1 MVSWGT
7 AGRNAGGDLAYQEVP
22 VELARSTTKGSQVK
36 SKLGVDISKAKFDVA
51 LLLEGMK
58 YRSKV
63 FSNDP
68 AGFRAL
74 LEWIGSNV
82 TGGQNNVHVCMEATG
97 SYHENLAMFLH
108 DQGIGVSVVNP
119 MLVKRFVQSEGV
131 RSKTD
136 AADAKALARYADRTR
151 PELWQ
156 APSHA
161 VRKLQALVT
170 RLETL
175 KEMRQAESNRLEVA
189 HEAVRASLLEIISQ
203 LDTGIEEVR
212 SQIRQT
218 IDDDPD
224 LKSRRG
230 LLETIPGLGDKTIP
244 QLLAYIGRP
253 QRFKSV
259 KALIAYAG
267 LAPLIQQSGTSLNK
281 KRGTHPLAHQ
291 SLRHALY
298 FPAMVAGK
306 HNPVIARFWQR
317 LKAQNKPGKVIV
329 VACMHKLLAIAY
341 GVLKS
346 GKPFDPGYAMAGAA

>member
-1 MVSWGT
+1 M
-7 AGRNAGGDLAYQEVP
+7 A
-22 VELARSTTKGSQVK
+22 ARSLQRRPQVK
-36 SKLGVDISKAKFDVA
+36 AKLGVDVSKAKFDVA
-51 LLLEGMK
+51 LLVDGKK

-68 AGFRAL
+68 AGFAAL

-82 TGGQNNVHVCMEATG
+82 QGGLPNVHVCMEATG
-97 SYHENLAMFLH
+97 AYHESLALFLH
-108 DQGIGVSVVNP
+108 DRAIDVSVVNP
-119 MLVKRFVQSEGV
+119 MLVKRFAESEGV

-136 AADAKALARYADRTR
+136 STDAKALARYADRMQ

-161 VRKLQALVT
+161 VRKLQALVA
-170 RLETL
+170 RLESL
-175 KEMRQAESNRLEVA
+175 KEMRQAESNRLDIA
-189 HEAVRASLLEIISQ
+189 HDAVRASLLEIIAK
-203 LDTGIEEVR
+203 LDASISEIR

-218 IDDDPD
+218 IDNDPD
-224 LKSRRG
+224 LKSRAG

-253 QRFKSV
+253 ERFKTV

-281 KRGTHPLAHQ
+281 RRGTHPMGSAA
-291 SLRHALY
+291 LRHALY

-306 HNPVIARFWQR
+306 YNPVIARFWQR

-346 GKPFDPGYAMAGAA
+346 GKPFDPGLAASAAH